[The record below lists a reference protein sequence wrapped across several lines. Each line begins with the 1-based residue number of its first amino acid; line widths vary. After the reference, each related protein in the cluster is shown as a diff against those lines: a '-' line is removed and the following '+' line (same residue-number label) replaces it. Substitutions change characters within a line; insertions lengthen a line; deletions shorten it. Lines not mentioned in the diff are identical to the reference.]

1 MIYQYGTMA
10 EQNRRDDY
18 ERSQQCEGRVAYLD
32 VRIAISQLPDNVGP
46 IESSAGELPAST
58 TNFPLDSSGNTA
70 TVQSGK
76 HKTKTKDR

>member
-58 TNFPLDSSGNTA
+58 TDFPLDSSVDAAIVLALIVTN
-70 TVQSGK
+70 
-76 HKTKTKDR
+76 KTKG